1 MDASDSRL
9 QELAAKCAE
18 LEKEAARYR
27 AIVEDTS
34 ELIGVTTFAP
44 NPVYTYISPSHK
56 GVFGYEPAELVG
68 KAGAD
73 FIHPDDLVRLLPL
86 MGKYLESQTRK
97 LLTGKR
103 VDLTERIN
111 FRFRDKQGSYHYM
124 ESTVNLM
131 QDEILFV
138 SRDVTERKQA
148 EARFQE
154 KVKELEDFHKL
165 AVGRELKMIELEDR
179 IEKLQAQLAKK

>member
-1 MDASDSRL
+1 MEIPDSEYQALQTRL
-9 QELAAKCAE
+9 SE

-56 GVFGYEPAELVG
+56 GVFGYEPEELVG
-68 KAGAD
+68 KAGSD
-73 FIHPDDLVRLLPL
+73 FIHPDDMVRLMPL

-103 VDLTERIN
+103 VDLTEHIN
-111 FRFRDKQGSYHYM
+111 FRFRDKQGNYHYM

-138 SRDVTERKQA
+138 SRDVTERKLA
-148 EARFQE
+148 EERFRE

-165 AVGRELKMIELEDR
+165 AVGRELKMIELEDK